1 MFLIPACRFK
11 NYGNYNPFKQ
21 TRQEKNKQFKRIND
35 RRSLLGIEIKLKKVN
50 SLGINSIEYKK
61 TQGDI

>member
-11 NYGNYNPFKQ
+11 NYGNYSHFKQ
-21 TRQEKNKQFKRIND
+21 IPQEMLI
-35 RRSLLGIEIKLKKVN
+35 GIEIKLKKVN

-61 TQGDI
+61 T

>member
-11 NYGNYNPFKQ
+11 NYGNHSHFKQ
-21 TRQEKNKQFKRIND
+21 ILQEKNKQFKRIND

-61 TQGDI
+61 T